1 MVAQRGPLL
10 TKRTGPLR
18 RAHTESARAGHAKHA
33 GSALSE
39 FWNAWSACFPPTA
52 SGHDGSLDMTFV
64 AGWEKVTLD
73 VKYPG
78 LRPKNPADEL
88 CDGRPASGVIA
99 ALAKAGSCQ

>member
-39 FWNAWSACFPPTA
+39 FWNAWFVCFPPTA
-52 SGHDGSLDMTFV
+52 SGQEGSFELTFV
-64 AGWEKVTLD
+64 AGSKKVTFD
-73 VKYPG
+73 VKYSG
-78 LRPKNPADEL
+78 LRPQNPADEL